1 MANAQVRVQL
11 IPHARG
17 HYLAVAGYRYCV
29 KTRKQGRDAELV
41 YWKCTEMDC
50 PGTVNTTD
58 NLVTRFPRDHNH
70 PPSHADIKAKLFL
83 SHLSE
88 KARSCL
94 DPLPTLYD
102 SEIIQFRCRE
112 WDEDTRQIVEK
123 IPTFTACK
131 FLVNP
136 VLHDVKEDTSL
147 ADASAIIE
155 ENINLSQIQT
165 HQNIEP
171 FYDMSVSQAVDYY
184 DLGTMQLKKA
194 TSAIQMRSIGINT
207 NVVKLSRSVI
217 HHVDI
222 PPMLTKVA
230 SHLEELPSPAKLSNP
245 QSTAKP
251 FEPPSPAK
259 LSYPP
264 SPAKPF

>member
-94 DPLPTLYD
+94 DSLPTLYD

-131 FLVNP
+131 SSLYRQRNTELPRQPATRQNIDLQAEWRETSTGQNFVLSEDGDINKILVFG
-136 VLHDVKEDTSL
+136 TSDNL
-147 ADASAIIE
+147 RHLSQANTIFADGTFYASPLLFKQLYIIHALIE
-155 ENINLSQIQT
+155 EEMYPLIFAFLPDKCQT
-165 HQNIEP
+165 TYQRLFAI
-171 FYDMSVSQAVDYY
+171 
-184 DLGTMQLKKA
+184 LKA
-194 TSAIQMRSIGINT
+194 NSTTS
-207 NVVKLSRSVI
+207 
-217 HHVDI
+217 
-222 PPMLTKVA
+222 
-230 SHLEELPSPAKLSNP
+230 
-245 QSTAKP
+245 
-251 FEPPSPAK
+251 
-259 LSYPP
+259 
-264 SPAKPF
+264 